1 MTASANYIEIAQQHV
16 GRHVDSVDGNAH
28 LTIIGLS
35 DDQQGDLSGKKVP
48 YLVLQNDQQVVIA
61 MHPRDAAKLMKTG
74 ETAKWKLAEAV
85 DDSPE
90 ALLAQMQADLE
101 AAKVEAASAKE
112 AEDQPE
118 LSKKD
123 LSRLIYIGVMKSS
136 KKRADFVVRAVDEL
150 KLTPAGA
157 KTYWSNFHRPAH
169 AWYVKPEEYVNSEVA
184 Q

>member
-101 AAKVEAASAKE
+101 AAKVEAASAK
-112 AEDQPE
+112 
-118 LSKKD
+118 
-123 LSRLIYIGVMKSS
+123 
-136 KKRADFVVRAVDEL
+136 
-150 KLTPAGA
+150 
-157 KTYWSNFHRPAH
+157 
-169 AWYVKPEEYVNSEVA
+169 
-184 Q
+184 